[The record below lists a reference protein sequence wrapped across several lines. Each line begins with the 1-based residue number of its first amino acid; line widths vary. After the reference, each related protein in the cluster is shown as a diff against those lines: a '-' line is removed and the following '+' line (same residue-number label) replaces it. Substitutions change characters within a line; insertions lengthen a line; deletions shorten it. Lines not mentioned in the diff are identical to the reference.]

1 MPMKRS
7 RVDTEEELTLSVAI
21 KQQQQQQK
29 QSTAIQA
36 RVQEI
41 AKESNPPKLG
51 HFLDNCH
58 YCKKHMPVGVEVYM
72 YRDFCGFCSIGCR
85 EIQMSLDKL
94 AKKQAKLAQKQSAS
108 ISDKVD
114 Q

>member
-7 RVDTEEELTLSVAI
+7 RVDTEEELTLSVKI
-21 KQQQQQQK
+21 KQQQQK
-29 QSTAIQA
+29 QSTEDQA

-41 AKESNPPKLG
+41 AKESDPPRLG

-72 YRDFCGFCSIGCR
+72 YRDFCGFCSIRCR

-94 AKKQAKLAQKQSAS
+94 AKKQAKLAQRQSAS